1 MLCLQ
6 TYIFFFNND
15 TFSIFIFHL
24 VHIKRGFVREWRARK
39 RIEREEKGG
48 ESEERERLYIG
59 GTRLERG
66 ADMIR
71 ERRGSGWR
79 EVRKKREKDK
89 GTSEEKARDVEK
101 RLRAI
106 LKNDDLCG

>member
-39 RIEREEKGG
+39 GIEREEKG
-48 ESEERERLYIG
+48 EERERL
-59 GTRLERG
+59 
-66 ADMIR
+66 
-71 ERRGSGWR
+71 
-79 EVRKKREKDK
+79 
-89 GTSEEKARDVEK
+89 
-101 RLRAI
+101 
-106 LKNDDLCG
+106 

>member
-1 MLCLQ
+1 MEGEEE
-6 TYIFFFNND
+6 D
-15 TFSIFIFHL
+15 
-24 VHIKRGFVREWRARK
+24 RK
-39 RIEREEKGG
+39 R
-48 ESEERERLYIG
+48 RERRRKGEVIDRRNEVG
-59 GTRLERG
+59 ER

-89 GTSEEKARDVEK
+89 ETSEEKARDEKK

>member
-1 MLCLQ
+1 M
-6 TYIFFFNND
+6 
-15 TFSIFIFHL
+15 
-24 VHIKRGFVREWRARK
+24 
-39 RIEREEKGG
+39 
-48 ESEERERLYIG
+48 
-59 GTRLERG
+59 ERG